1 MDFKLFDMKISTL
14 KTFLICLLFFYSID
28 SQAQRPEGRLQ
39 NTILKGRVIEGAT
52 KEGMIGANVVIKTVS
67 DSVLVNT
74 VTGVDGNFEIS
85 RPPIPTVLIEITFLG
100 FQKISKT
107 HNRGDGLDLGT
118 LVLLEDSRLLGEV
131 VIEGQVVVGEAKG
144 DTTSFNANAFRTR
157 ENADAEELVRKLPG
171 VIIQN
176 GEIQAKGEQVQK
188 VLVDGREFFGSDP
201 LLALRNLPADVIDR
215 VEILDQRSDQSRLTG
230 FDDGNYSRT
239 INIVT
244 RPDKNTG
251 QFGRLYAGAGTQE
264 RYAAGGNLNYF
275 KGNKRISLIGL
286 FNNINQQNFSSQD
299 LVGVNA
305 SSQGGGNRGGGG
317 GGGGGGR
324 PGGQGWGGGNNN
336 FLVGQDQ
343 GIITTNSLGLNYSDK
358 LGKKINF
365 TGSYFFN
372 STKNNLFKL
381 TNREI
386 ILSETT
392 RQFYEESLLNTIRN
406 NNHRINGRIEYDINP
421 KHAIIITPSLNFQ
434 YNNTFNDRDGLNL
447 SETLDPLSSARTESD
462 ATTNGYNLANNFV
475 YRYKFDKQGRTLSTT
490 VYTAWTKRDQFSD
503 LVAANRDFIRDIRDT
518 INQETFGF
526 SDGFNYRATLQYT
539 EPVTEKSLLTMSYQ
553 VGNNKTTSDQKTFS
567 LVPEAGIMVLDTAL
581 SNQFNN
587 KFFVQRPSIGYSY
600 NLKSWNINANI
611 DYQYAVQDNES
622 FFPREEL
629 FNRSFRN
636 FLPGLNA
643 NYRNQEKGTSFRL
656 RYRTNTQEPSVNQ
669 LQNVINNQNPLQ
681 LSVGNPDLGQ
691 SFSHNA
697 FINYSKINAAKSKT
711 FFTFLSLNFTED
723 FIGTNTFV
731 AQTDTLI
738 NNQVLLKPGGQISRP
753 ENFSGNFRS
762 RLFVTY
768 GTPIKSWKSQFNMNS
783 SVSFNRTPGMINGQ
797 KNANDNIDL
806 SQGLTLTSNI
816 SKDLD
821 FSVSTTGI
829 YTIVNSTLQSNLDQ
843 NYYIQSSNF
852 RFYYSPNK
860 GKLFISNVVNNSL
873 YRGLSPTLDQS
884 VWLWNIEAGYRFAK
898 DNKAELKLTVFDLLN
913 QNNAIGRT
921 VSDVAIED
929 TFTRVLTRYGLIT
942 FSYNIGNFK
951 PQAASPEQG
960 RPFGGGGG
968 RTW

>member
-1 MDFKLFDMKISTL
+1 MKISTF
-14 KTFLICLLFFYSID
+14 KIFFICLFFAYSFD
-28 SQAQRPEGRLQ
+28 SQAQRPEGRTQDL
-39 NTILKGRVIEGAT
+39 ILKGRVIEGAT
-52 KEGMIGANVVIKTVS
+52 KEPMIGANVVIKTIT

-74 VTGVDGNFEIS
+74 VTGVDGTFEIS
-85 RPPIPTVLIEITFLG
+85 RPRIPSVLIEVTFLG
-100 FQKISKT
+100 FVKISKT

-118 LVLLEDSRLLGEV
+118 LVLLEDSKLLKEV
-131 VIEGQVVVGEAKG
+131 LIEGQVVVGEAKG
-144 DTTSFNANAFRTR
+144 DTTSFNANAFKTR
-157 ENADAEELVRKLPG
+157 ENGDAEELVRKLPG
-171 VIIQN
+171 VTIQN

-201 LLALRNLPADVIDR
+201 FLALRNLPADVIDR

-251 QFGRLYAGAGTQE
+251 QFGRLYAGAGTQD
-264 RYAAGGNLNYF
+264 RYAAGGNFNYF
-275 KGNKRISLIGL
+275 KGNKRISIIGL

-299 LVGVNA
+299 LVGVSSA
-305 SSQGGGNRGGGG
+305 SQGGGNRGGG

-358 LGKKINF
+358 FGKKINF

-381 TNREI
+381 TNRET

-392 RQFYEESLLNTIRN
+392 RQFYEESLLNTITN
-406 NNHRINGRIEYDINP
+406 NNHRVNGRIEYDINP
-421 KHAIIITPSLNFQ
+421 KNAIIITPSLNFQ
-434 YNNTFNDRDGLNL
+434 SNTTYNDRDGLNL
-447 SETLDPLSSARTESD
+447 SETFDPLSSSRTKSD
-462 ATTNGYNLANNFV
+462 ATTDGYNLANNFV
-475 YRYKFDKQGRTLSTT
+475 YRYKFDKKGRTISTT
-490 VYTAWTKRDQFSD
+490 VYTAWTKRDQLSD
-503 LVAANRDFIRDIRDT
+503 LIAANRDFIRDIRDT
-518 INQETFGF
+518 INQETFGL
-526 SDGFNYRATLQYT
+526 SDGFNYRATLQFT

-567 LVPEAGIMVLDTAL
+567 LIPESGIMVLDTAL

-587 KFFVQRPSIGYSY
+587 KFIVQRPSIGYSY
-600 NLKSWNINANI
+600 NLKSWNINANL

-629 FNRSFRN
+629 FNRSFSN

-681 LSVGNPDLGQ
+681 LSVGNPNLGQ

-697 FINYSKINAAKSKT
+697 FINYSKINIAKSKT
-711 FFTFLSLNFTED
+711 FFTFLSLNLTED

-768 GTPIKSWKSQFNMNS
+768 GTPIKSWKSQFNLNS
-783 SVSFNRTPGMINGQ
+783 SVSYNRTPGMINGQ

-829 YTIVNSTLQSNLDQ
+829 YTIVNSSLQSTLDQ

-852 RFYYSPNK
+852 RFYYSPNN

-884 VWLWNIEAGYRFAK
+884 VWLWNIEAGYRFMK

-951 PQAASPEQG
+951 PQAANPNQG
-960 RPFGGGGG
+960 MPGMPGGG

>member
-1 MDFKLFDMKISTL
+1 MKISTF
-14 KTFLICLLFFYSID
+14 KTFFLCLFFIYSFD
-28 SQAQRPEGRLQ
+28 SQAQRPEGRAQ
-39 NTILKGRVIEGAT
+39 NILLKGRVIEGAT
-52 KEGMIGANVVIKTVS
+52 KQPMIGANVVIKTVT

-74 VTGVDGNFEIS
+74 VTGADGTFEIS
-85 RPPIPTVLIEITFLG
+85 RPRIPSVLIEVTFLG
-100 FQKISKT
+100 FVKISKT

-118 LVLLEDSRLLGEV
+118 LVLVEDSKLLGEV
-131 VIEGQVVVGEAKG
+131 LIEGQVVVGEVKG
-144 DTTSFNANAFRTR
+144 DTTSFNANAFKTR
-157 ENADAEELVRKLPG
+157 ENGDAEDLVRKLPG
-171 VIIQN
+171 VTIQN

-201 LLALRNLPADVIDR
+201 FLALRNLPADVIDR

-251 QFGRLYAGAGTQE
+251 QFGRLYAGAGTQD
-264 RYAAGGNLNYF
+264 RYSAGGNLNYF
-275 KGNKRISLIGL
+275 KGTKRISLIGL

-299 LVGVNA
+299 LIGVNA
-305 SSQGGGNRGGGG
+305 SSQGGGNR

-343 GIITTNSLGLNYSDK
+343 GIITTNSVGLNYSDK
-358 LGKKINF
+358 FGKKVNF

-381 TNREI
+381 TNRET
-386 ILSETT
+386 ILSETN
-392 RQFYEESLLNTIRN
+392 RQFYEESLLNTIKN

-421 KHAIIITPSLNFQ
+421 KNAIIITPSLNYQ
-434 YNNTFNDRDGLNL
+434 TNNTFNDRDGLNL
-447 SETLDPLSSARTESD
+447 SSTFDPLSSSLTKSD
-462 ATTNGYNLANNFV
+462 ATTDGYNLSNNFV
-475 YRYKFDKQGRTLSTT
+475 YRYKFDKQGRTISTT
-490 VYTAWTKRDQFSD
+490 VFTAWTKRDQLSD
-503 LVAANRDFIRDIRDT
+503 LIAANRDFIRDINDT
-518 INQETFGF
+518 INQETFGL

-587 KFFVQRPSIGYSY
+587 KFIVQRPSVGYSY
-600 NLKSWNINANI
+600 RLKNWNINANL

-629 FNRSFRN
+629 FNRSFSN
-636 FLPGLNA
+636 FLPGMNA
-643 NYRNQEKGTSFRL
+643 NFRNQEKGTSFRF

-681 LSVGNPDLGQ
+681 LTIGNPNLGQ
-691 SFSHNA
+691 SFTHNA
-697 FINYSKINAAKSKT
+697 FINYSKINIAKSKT
-711 FFTFLSLNFTED
+711 FFTFLSLNLTED

-731 AQTDTLI
+731 AQSDTLI
-738 NNQVLLKPGGQISRP
+738 NREVLLKPGGQISRP

-768 GTPIKSWKSQFNMNS
+768 GTPIKSWKSQFNLNS
-783 SVSFNRTPGMINGQ
+783 SVSYNRTPGMINGQ
-797 KNANDNIDL
+797 KNKNDNIDL

-821 FSVSTTGI
+821 FSISTTGI
-829 YTIVNSTLQSNLDQ
+829 YTIVNSSLQSNLDQ

-860 GKLFISNVVNNSL
+860 GKLFISNIVNNSL

-884 VWLWNIEAGYRFAK
+884 VWLWNIEAGYRFTK
-898 DNKAELKLTVFDLLN
+898 DNKAELKFTVFDLLN

-921 VSDVAIED
+921 VSDVSIED
-929 TFTRVLTRYGLIT
+929 TFTRVLTRYGMIT

-951 PQAASPEQG
+951 AQAASPEQG
-960 RPFGGGGG
+960 RPWGGGG

>member
-1 MDFKLFDMKISTL
+1 MKNSTFYLF
-14 KTFLICLLFFYSID
+14 FICLFFVS
-28 SQAQRPEGRLQ
+28 SFSHAQRTDERTQ
-39 NTILKGRVIEGAT
+39 NIILKGKVIEGVT
-52 KEGMIGANVVIKTVS
+52 KEGMFGANVVIKTVN
-67 DSVLVNT
+67 DSILVNT
-74 VTGVDGNFEIS
+74 VTEVDGSFEIS
-85 RPPIPTVLIEITFLG
+85 RPRIPTVVVEITFLG

-118 LVLLEDSRLLGEV
+118 LILIEDSKLLGEV
-131 VIEGQVVVGEAKG
+131 VIEGQVVVGEVKG

-171 VIIQN
+171 VTIQN

-188 VLVDGREFFGSDP
+188 VLVDGREFFGNDP
-201 LLALRNLPADVIDR
+201 FMALRNLPADVIDR

-244 RPDKNTG
+244 RSDKNTG
-251 QFGRLYAGAGTQE
+251 QFGRLYAGAGTQD
-264 RYAAGGNLNYF
+264 RYAAGGNFNYF
-275 KGNKRISLIGL
+275 KGAKRISLIGL

-299 LVGVNA
+299 LVGVN
-305 SSQGGGNRGGGG
+305 SGGQGGGGNR
-317 GGGGGGR
+317 GGGGGR

-336 FLVGQDQ
+336 FLIGQDQ

-358 LGKKINF
+358 FGKKINF

-372 STKNNLFKL
+372 STKNNLFRL

-392 RQFYEESLLNTIRN
+392 RQFYEESLLNTIKN
-406 NNHRINGRIEYDINP
+406 NNHRINGRIEYDINS
-421 KHAIIITPSLNFQ
+421 KNAIIITPSLNFQ
-434 YNNTFNDRDGLNL
+434 SNNTYNDREGLNL
-447 SETLDPLSSARTESD
+447 SGILNPLSSAKTISD
-462 ATTNGYNLANNFV
+462 AATDGYNLANNFV
-475 YRYKFDKQGRTLSTT
+475 YRYKFDKQGRTISTT
-490 VYTAWTKRDQFSD
+490 IFTAWTKRDQYSD

-518 INQETFGF
+518 INQETFGL
-526 SDGFNYRATLQYT
+526 SDGLNYRATLQFT
-539 EPVTEKSLLTMSYQ
+539 EPITEKSLLTMSYQ

-567 LVPEAGIMVLDTAL
+567 LIPEAGIMVLDTAL

-587 KFFVQRPSIGYSY
+587 KFIVQRPSVGYSY
-600 NLKSWNINANI
+600 NLKAWNINANL

-629 FNRSFRN
+629 FNRSFSN

-643 NYRNQEKGTSFRL
+643 NYRNQVKGTSFRL

-681 LSVGNPDLGQ
+681 LSVGNPNLGQ

-697 FINYSKINAAKSKT
+697 FINYSKINIAKSKT
-711 FFTFLSLNFTED
+711 FFTFLSLNLTED
-723 FIGTNTFV
+723 FIGTSTFV

-738 NNQVLLKPGGQISRP
+738 NNQILLRPGGQISRP

-768 GTPIKSWKSQFNMNS
+768 GTPIKSWKSQFNLNS
-783 SVSFNRTPGMINGQ
+783 SVSYNRTPGMINGQ

-821 FSVSTTGI
+821 FSISTTGI
-829 YTIVNSTLQSNLDQ
+829 YTIVNSSLQSNLDQ
-843 NYYIQSSNF
+843 NYYIQTSNF

-884 VWLWNIEAGYRFAK
+884 VWLWNIEAGYRFMK
-898 DNKAELKLTVFDLLN
+898 DNKAELKMTVFDLLN

-921 VSDVAIED
+921 VSDVSIED
-929 TFTRVLTRYGLIT
+929 TFTRVLTRYGLVT
-942 FSYNIGNFK
+942 FTYIIGNFK
-951 PQAASPEQG
+951 PQAAGQEQG
-960 RPFGGGGG
+960 RPPFGGGG